1 MIRLVLSTL
10 IVSLFMTISPVE
22 ADTKGSMFS
31 REIRREAQEA
41 LNFYGF
47 DTGVPDGI
55 FGTQTQI
62 AIRNFQTSKGGQ
74 ITGEFSRATM
84 GLLLQSYRTDRDK
97 IRPTL
102 VASGRP
108 QAVENAISEIANMCG
123 TSTAAM
129 ASKPGFLQ
137 EADLNKDGVKDFLLD
152 GSASGCMEACGASSC
167 EVTVVA
173 SDGKGGYRYNDFL
186 GYSIT
191 QKTFV
196 CATDG
201 SCRFAK

>member
-1 MIRLVLSTL
+1 MSSSRALSTRFDAL
-10 IVSLFMTISPVE
+10 TAVG
-22 ADTKGSMFS
+22 DTKGSMFS

-62 AIRNFQTSKGGQ
+62 TIRNFQTSKGGQ

-102 VASGRP
+102 VASGVR
-108 QAVENAISEIANMCG
+108 
-123 TSTAAM
+123 
-129 ASKPGFLQ
+129 KLW
-137 EADLNKDGVKDFLLD
+137 K
-152 GSASGCMEACGASSC
+152 
-167 EVTVVA
+167 
-173 SDGKGGYRYNDFL
+173 
-186 GYSIT
+186 T
-191 QKTFV
+191 QFPK
-196 CATDG
+196 
-201 SCRFAK
+201 